1 MSPRESGD
9 RMDVGNAATSAID
22 HDGDGDDERRASAE
36 RARSSSRSED
46 RTESSAEAT
55 DDDSSAETTAMPLN
69 SRNSRRLRSG
79 RPGQLRAEQTHSGNK
94 FMPWLPSAPTLEG
107 TLEKKSVDT
116 SWFAQMFGSGN
127 ATWNLRHF
135 LLYDTHLFW
144 GKGFSTMHGYGT
156 ILSVR
161 DAPEAGPTA
170 FVIEMMAIPKR
181 SLRRSLQDNM
191 NFMELISGLC
201 CKPAGFKTMTLR
213 AGTRQDK
220 EQWIEALSSGAVSTP
235 LATRMPLDFS
245 EEIPPSPRV
254 STDSDRSALGS
265 AKPKRYEEPPPPLS
279 PKPFALTKGPNNSS
293 SDDLDDELPFRLAPD
308 DAERDDQVKL
318 TSKMLSKIPSA
329 LKTEPRFSMDGTRD
343 VEIEQRSKSVTFS
356 ESVDT
361 QIIAKSPSKSGL
373 AAAEETER
381 EARVRTRL
389 QQAAGSF
396 RINESELKVGAKLGI
411 GSFGVVHRAKWND
424 TDVAFKTMHADE
436 MNDDTVNVFAEEIR
450 MMRALRHPNIVLFIG
465 AVIQPNRMGI
475 VSELMK
481 RGNLEQ
487 LLHGTGVQSDT
498 LCQNGL
504 LRRQMAADCAR
515 GMLYLHSLSP
525 PVVHHDLKPA
535 NLLVDA
541 NWTLKVSDFGMS
553 ELKNYTYGSNC
564 KAPGGT
570 PEWMAPEALR
580 GDDVSEKS
588 DVYSFGVILW
598 ELITLQ
604 YPWTE
609 LTSPVQIVAQVAFLH
624 RCLKIPSWVE
634 GPMSELLHD
643 CWVREMDERPSFA
656 SVVDRL
662 VGDYPSTWS
671 LGNTQESADERAAS
685 ILASLGD
692 DDSGS
697 PPAEDEHFVDASDDI
712 SITAIDSFAPRGL
725 KPIRT
730 PTPVNTTLATPRNR
744 VPGSEDDSAEETN
757 SSDSSGENSAM
768 SPQTGKSDSNLM
780 STVNGFRPKLLS
792 PLKTPKRATTTS

>member
-1 MSPRESGD
+1 
-9 RMDVGNAATSAID
+9 MDVGNAATSAID

-36 RARSSSRSED
+36 RASAERARASSRRED

-55 DDDSSAETTAMPLN
+55 DDESSAETTAMPLN

-127 ATWNLRHF
+127 TTWNLRHF

-293 SDDLDDELPFRLAPD
+293 SDDLDAELPFRLAPD

-329 LKTEPRFSMDGTRD
+329 LKTESRFSIDGTRD

-436 MNDDTVNVFAEEIR
+436 MNDDTVNAFAEEIR

-487 LLHGTGVQSDT
+487 LLHGTGGQSDT

-609 LTSPVQIVAQVAFLH
+609 LSSPVQIVAQVAFLH
-624 RCLKIPSWVE
+624 RRLKIPSWIE

-697 PPAEDEHFVDASDDI
+697 PSAEDEHFVDASDDI

-757 SSDSSGENSAM
+757 SFDSSGENSAM

>member
-9 RMDVGNAATSAID
+9 RGGVGDAATSAID
-22 HDGDGDDERRASAE
+22 HDGDGDDERRARAE
-36 RARSSSRSED
+36 RARASSRSED

-55 DDDSSAETTAMPLN
+55 GDDSSAETTAMALN

-79 RPGQLRAEQTHSGNK
+79 RRGQLRAEQSHSGNK

-116 SWFAQMFGSGN
+116 SWFAQMFGNGN

-161 DAPEAGPTA
+161 DAPEEGPTA
-170 FVIEMMAIPKR
+170 FAVEMMAIPKR
-181 SLRRSLQDNM
+181 SLRRSLQENM

-220 EQWIEALSSGAVSTP
+220 EHWIQALSSGAVSTP

-279 PKPFALTKGPNNSS
+279 PKPFALMKGPNNSS

-308 DAERDDQVKL
+308 DAERGDQVKL
-318 TSKMLSKIPSA
+318 TSKMLSRIPSA
-329 LKTEPRFSMDGTRD
+329 LKTEPRFSIDGTRD
-343 VEIEQRSKSVTFS
+343 VEMEQRSKSVTFS

-361 QIIAKSPSKSGL
+361 QIIVKSPSKSGL

-436 MNDDTVNVFAEEIR
+436 MNDDTVNAFAEEIR

-465 AVIQPNRMGI
+465 AVIQPKRMGI

-487 LLHGTGVQSDT
+487 LLHGTGAQSDT

-609 LTSPVQIVAQVAFLH
+609 LSSPVQIVAQVAFLH
-624 RCLKIPSWVE
+624 RRLKIPSWVE

-757 SSDSSGENSAM
+757 SFDSSGDNSAM
-768 SPQTGKSDSNLM
+768 SPRPGKSDSNLM
-780 STVNGFRPKLLS
+780 STVDGFRPKLLS

>member
-9 RMDVGNAATSAID
+9 RGAVGKSATSAID

-36 RARSSSRSED
+36 SSGVNCRSED
-46 RTESSAEAT
+46 RKESSAEAM
-55 DDDSSAETTAMPLN
+55 DDESSEETTSMALN

-79 RPGQLRAEQTHSGNK
+79 RPGRLRAEQRNSGNK
-94 FMPWLPSAPTLEG
+94 FLPWLPSAPTREG

-116 SWFAQMFGSGN
+116 SWFAQIFGSGST
-127 ATWNLRHF
+127 TWNLRHF

-161 DAPEAGPTA
+161 DAPEEGPTA
-170 FVIEMMAIPKR
+170 FLVEMMAIPKR
-181 SLRRSLQDNM
+181 SLRRSLHENM

-213 AGTRQDK
+213 AGTREDK
-220 EQWIEALSSGAVSTP
+220 EQWIEALSSGTVSTP

-279 PKPFALTKGPNNSS
+279 PKPFALTKSPNKSS
-293 SDDLDDELPFRLAPD
+293 SDDLNDELPFRLAPD
-308 DAERDDQVKL
+308 DAELDQVKL
-318 TSKMLSKIPSA
+318 TSKMLSRIPSA
-329 LKTEPRFSMDGTRD
+329 LKTEPRFSIEGTKD

-356 ESVDT
+356 DRVDT

-436 MNDDTVNVFAEEIR
+436 MNDDTVNAFAEEIR

-580 GDDVSEKS
+580 GDDVSENS

-609 LTSPVQIVAQVAFLH
+609 LSSPVQIVAQVAFLH
-624 RCLKIPSWVE
+624 RRLKIPSWVE
-634 GPMSELLHD
+634 GPISELLHD

-656 SVVDRL
+656 SIVVRL

-671 LGNTQESADERAAS
+671 LGNMQESADERAAS

-697 PPAEDEHFVDASDDI
+697 PPAEDDHFIDASDDI

-730 PTPVNTTLATPRNR
+730 PTPVSTTLATPRNR

-757 SSDSSGENSAM
+757 SFDSSEENSAM
-768 SPQTGKSDSNLM
+768 TPQTGKSDSNLM

-792 PLKTPKRATTTS
+792 PLKTPKCATTT

>member
-1 MSPRESGD
+1 
-9 RMDVGNAATSAID
+9 MDVGNAATSAID

-36 RARSSSRSED
+36 RASAERARASSRRED

-55 DDDSSAETTAMPLN
+55 DDESSAETTAMPLN

-127 ATWNLRHF
+127 TTWNLRHF

-293 SDDLDDELPFRLAPD
+293 SDDLDAELPFRLAPD

-329 LKTEPRFSMDGTRD
+329 LKTESRFSIDGTRD

-436 MNDDTVNVFAEEIR
+436 MNDDTVNAFAEEIR

-487 LLHGTGVQSDT
+487 LLHGTGGQSDT

-609 LTSPVQIVAQVAFLH
+609 LSSPVQIVAQVAFLH
-624 RCLKIPSWVE
+624 RRLKIPSWVE

-697 PPAEDEHFVDASDDI
+697 PSAEDEHFVDASDDI

-757 SSDSSGENSAM
+757 SFDSSGENSAM